1 MSKSSTG
8 FPGKA
13 DEILESVQ
21 ETAEMAVHRLEPL
34 KSGKTFCADNRP
46 RSGKSEFR
54 PEDGRRSGLQD
65 SWVRTSSALTE
76 VYFR

>member
-46 RSGKSEFR
+46 RSRKSEFR
-54 PEDGRRSGLQD
+54 PEDGRRRRLTGQLGPNLF
-65 SWVRTSSALTE
+65 SADRSLL
-76 VYFR
+76 